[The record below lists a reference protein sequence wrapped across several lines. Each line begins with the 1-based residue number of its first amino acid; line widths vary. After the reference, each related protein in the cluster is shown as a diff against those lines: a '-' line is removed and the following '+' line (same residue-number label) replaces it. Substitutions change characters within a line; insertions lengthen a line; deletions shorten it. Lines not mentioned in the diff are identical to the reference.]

1 MFGSIY
7 RKISKSFYGTG
18 ASKIPLVKNVHSS
31 IVGHT
36 APEFVTVFGYKMFL
50 DQHDE
55 AGHSV
60 ILDSE
65 NEEMKIL
72 KKLIHVGD
80 TVIDIGANIGFY
92 TLLFRSIVGK
102 TGNVISFEPE
112 PKNFALLKKTISVNK
127 FENVN
132 IYQKAVGNKNSKTKI
147 KLSDKIGSHQ
157 ISNTGDIEID
167 CIRLDDYINSA
178 DFVKLD
184 VEGYEIEVLK
194 GMPNLLRQKIS
205 LMSEFQIKLLKN
217 HSNPI
222 EFFNILNENGFSF
235 NDMRDNMSPIS
246 ESDFMLNYNGES
258 VATDILCTRNS

>member
-167 CIRLDDYINSA
+167 CIRLADYINSA
-178 DFVKLD
+178 DFVARMDTK
-184 VEGYEIEVLK
+184 
-194 GMPNLLRQKIS
+194 
-205 LMSEFQIKLLKN
+205 
-217 HSNPI
+217 
-222 EFFNILNENGFSF
+222 
-235 NDMRDNMSPIS
+235 
-246 ESDFMLNYNGES
+246 
-258 VATDILCTRNS
+258 